1 MRTLWL
7 LVSVLALSA
16 GSLPAQGVLERSP
29 DLPGGEVGLP
39 WTVDLALSQRFADV
53 DLEGVGLEGSPTFR
67 LGLGLPRA
75 SLVQVSFAP
84 SSPTGAP
91 RDAAAGPGVT
101 DEWELLARHRLLGQ
115 DGGWPADVALTAAY
129 NTAAESVD
137 GEVSLA
143 RWHGPVRLMAAVRG
157 FLDPYVG
164 DESRWAVGGGAVWHV
179 LPGRIP
185 VAVAGDAVT
194 LVDREEGEDV
204 AWSAGLQVG
213 ISYTSST
220 LSLQASNAATTTL
233 EGSSAGIGPTRYG
246 FELTLPVPAGFFLG
260 TFVPREEAMEA
271 VSEVEAGEGGP
282 VTRVEIRRY
291 AFGSGRVEI
300 PVGGV
305 VEWVNRDAVVHT
317 ATAENGAWD
326 SHAIRTGESWRAR
339 FDRPGTYPYYCGP
352 HPFMTGVV
360 VVRP

>member
-1 MRTLWL
+1 MRSLCL
-7 LVSVLALSA
+7 IVSALVLAV
-16 GSLPAQGVLERSP
+16 GSLRAQGVLARSP

-39 WTVDLALSQRFADV
+39 WTLDLALSQRFANV
-53 DLEGVGLEGSPTFR
+53 DLEGAGLEGSPTFR

-84 SSPTGAP
+84 SSPTVP
-91 RDAAAGPGVT
+91 NET
-101 DEWELLARHRLLGQ
+101 DEWELLARHRLLAQ
-115 DGGWPADVALTAAY
+115 TWGWPADVALTAAY

-143 RWHGPVRLMAAVRG
+143 RWLGPVRLLAAARG
-157 FLDPYVG
+157 FLDPYG
-164 DESRWAVGGGAVWHV
+164 GNESRWAVGGGAVWHAQ
-179 LPGRIP
+179 PGRIP

-194 LVDREEGEDV
+194 LVDRDGGEEV

-213 ISYTSST
+213 IPYTSST

-282 VTRVEIRRY
+282 VTRVDIRRHG
-291 AFGSGRVEI
+291 FGSGRVEI

-305 VEWVNRDAVVHT
+305 VEWVNRDAAVHT

-326 SHAIRTGESWRAR
+326 SRAIRTGESWRAR